1 MNNMSSPKLPAGPDL
16 PSRLKKGRFLGFK
29 SLVQRIVP
37 NRGAKS
43 CVFVSG
49 VQRSGTNMLMDM
61 LEANLETEVFHE
73 SDARAFDDYELRP
86 VETLH
91 GLVDN
96 SKARVV
102 ILKALLDGDRILD
115 LLREFAP
122 AKALWM
128 VRSFYDCVNS
138 NLRQWP
144 GGRNMIDHLITGR
157 EKADWR
163 GRGMTDE
170 TYRVVREHYR
180 PDMSIASAQALF
192 WYYRNQLFFD
202 QELDRDSRVLTLSY
216 EDTVHHPD
224 VVLRRIGSFL
234 SISVT
239 PQMET
244 IGHAAS
250 IGKNAR
256 PDIDKDIVGLCEA
269 MQQRLK
275 HVTDTTLSDDA

>member
-1 MNNMSSPKLPAGPDL
+1 MSIISSLPSDL
-16 PSRLKKGRFLGFK
+16 PSRLKKGGFLGFK
-29 SLVQRIVP
+29 SFIQRVVP
-37 NRGAKS
+37 DRGPKS

-49 VQRSGTNMLMDM
+49 VQRSGTNMLMDV
-61 LEANLETEVFHE
+61 LEANLETDVFHE

-86 VETLH
+86 VEILH
-91 GLVDN
+91 ELVDN

-102 ILKALLDGDRILD
+102 ILKALLEGHRILE
-115 LLREFAP
+115 LLRGFAP

-128 VRSFYDCVNS
+128 VRSFHDCVNS
-138 NLRQWP
+138 NLRRFP
-144 GGRNMIDHLITGR
+144 GARNMVDELIKGR

-180 PDMSIASAQALF
+180 PDMSVASAQALF

-202 QELDRDSRVLTLSY
+202 QNLDRDSRVLTLSY
-216 EDTVHHPD
+216 EDTVHRPD
-224 VVLRRIGSFL
+224 VVLGRVGSFL
-234 SISVT
+234 GISVT
-239 PQMET
+239 PRMQA
-244 IGHAAS
+244 IVHATS
-250 IGKNAR
+250 IGKNTR

-275 HVTDTTLSDDA
+275 RVTDTTLSGAT